1 MLEPSIAHHVMRAS
15 GSLDISSLTDLDD
28 IINENNND
36 EDKPLQTGRLICLL
50 GGLSLELHMPVG
62 TISEWQL
69 ASKTSY
75 ECMIL

>member
-1 MLEPSIAHHVMRAS
+1 MLEPSIADDVMRAS

-50 GGLSLELHMPVG
+50 RGLFRF
-62 TISEWQL
+62 
-69 ASKTSY
+69 
-75 ECMIL
+75 